1 MPARP
6 GYVLPPI
13 VVLARAGSGYRALR
27 IVRAMVA
34 GLAALGAADRPL
46 GGDQP
51 GRRLGRRRQRLGW
64 VAVVA
69 LWAMA
74 VLTRLRRYSVAGAC
88 RD

>member
-1 MPARP
+1 
-6 GYVLPPI
+6 VLPPI

-34 GLAALGAADRPL
+34 GLAALGVADRPL

-69 LWAMA
+69 LRVAAMA